1 MLKKERK
8 KKRYRTLICFLVEYK
23 YNGMDSP
30 APAPSVALPTLGNP
44 LRLITSACCS
54 IIKMMESGLIDKW
67 RRTWW
72 SAKDVCSVEVA
83 MSSVQ
88 SLKLDTTAGPFI
100 IYACSTMLAV
110 IILMS
115 ERAVNSLWPICKAML
130 ARRATEV

>member
-1 MLKKERK
+1 M
-8 KKRYRTLICFLVEYK
+8 TPICFLVEYK
-23 YNGMDSP
+23 YNELDSP
-30 APAPSVALPTLGNP
+30 ASAPSVALPKVGNP
-44 LRLITSACCS
+44 LRLISSSCCS

-72 SAKDVCSVEVA
+72 SAKDVCNEEVA

-100 IYACSTMLAV
+100 IYACSTLLAL

-115 ERAVNSLWPICKAML
+115 ERAVNSLWPICRAMMT
-130 ARRATEV
+130 RRATEV